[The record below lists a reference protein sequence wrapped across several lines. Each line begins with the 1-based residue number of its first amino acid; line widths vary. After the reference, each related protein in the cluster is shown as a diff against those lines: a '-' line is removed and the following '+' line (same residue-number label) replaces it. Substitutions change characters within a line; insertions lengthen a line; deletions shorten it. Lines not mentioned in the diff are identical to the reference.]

1 MQNDGEVQRRLI
13 FLIILN
19 IIVVVSV
26 VVLSDVTYAREILEL
41 HKKTLYEITKH
52 TSSKENPHITVGK
65 VPSAISVNDIT
76 NTIYVANQED
86 NTVSVID
93 GKNNTKIGDDIK
105 VGEGPL
111 LDISVNPITNTI
123 YVANY
128 LYNTISV
135 IDGKNNTKI
144 GDDIKVGRAPSA
156 IDVDYHTVHTT
167 IYVTNRE
174 DNTVSVIDG
183 KNNTKIGDDIKVG
196 RAPSAIDV
204 HYRKHTIYVA
214 NEEDNTVSVIDGK
227 NNTKIGDDIKVGRL
241 PSAISVNLI
250 TNTIY
255 VANYLDNTVS
265 VIDGKNNTKI
275 GDDIKVG
282 EGPRA
287 IDIDFGTYTIYVAN
301 HDNTLSVIDGQTNKL
316 VAKVTFNNEPFNAGH
331 IECDKDKLIA
341 PVAQQFYVWS
351 GSECKAK
358 PNQGFEFVS
367 WQENLDGNSTQL
379 IKFSSPS
386 SISDSIIEALDF
398 LHPKPDKQE
407 ATLNITKFGS
417 FTANFKA
424 LPPPIPAEY
433 VATLFTVVA
442 TAFIGSWLTP
452 TVIGWRKTKKQGSKL
467 DHYHDEVKN
476 LYNDGRLDRNDIG
489 TLNILRDK
497 ITDEYTR
504 GKINKEQYDKLG
516 DEISINYRE
525 IFIKEIDSLNNFS
538 ENDKVERLSEIRSN
552 IEDTHAK
559 GKIKDEYYTNLKKEI
574 SILYE
579 EVFKKRI
586 DSLNNLPENDKVKLL
601 DKIKDD
607 ISDAYSKEKVN
618 ELHYT
623 LLKEKLSKY
632 EKSKI

>member
-156 IDVDYHTVHTT
+156 IDV
-167 IYVTNRE
+167 
-174 DNTVSVIDG
+174 
-183 KNNTKIGDDIKVG
+183 
-196 RAPSAIDV
+196 
-204 HYRKHTIYVA
+204 
-214 NEEDNTVSVIDGK
+214 
-227 NNTKIGDDIKVGRL
+227 
-241 PSAISVNLI
+241 
-250 TNTIY
+250 
-255 VANYLDNTVS
+255 
-265 VIDGKNNTKI
+265 
-275 GDDIKVG
+275 
-282 EGPRA
+282 
-287 IDIDFGTYTIYVAN
+287 DFGTYTIYVAN